1 MPRRE
6 RERASDRATTCE
18 EGKKK
23 GKAREGAGA
32 GYMLCRGVIY
42 TAGEA
47 NARTRG
53 AFDGVYFLRFVRSL
67 DSGFFRG
74 DAGGDEGFGFSRV
87 LDARLGV
94 LSQTTDDAL
103 KFAEK
108 GALLFFVWGF
118 DGG

>member
-1 MPRRE
+1 MKTKE
-6 RERASDRATTCE
+6 
-18 EGKKK
+18 K
-23 GKAREGAGA
+23 GKGG
-32 GYMLCRGVIY
+32 
-42 TAGEA
+42 
-47 NARTRG
+47 NARARARARAACCVVALSIPRAKLTLERG
-53 AFDGVYFLRFVRSL
+53 AFDGMYFLRFVRSL
-67 DSGFFRG
+67 DSGIFRG

>member
-1 MPRRE
+1 ME
-6 RERASDRATTCE
+6 T
-18 EGKKK
+18 
-23 GKAREGAGA
+23 REGAG
-32 GYMLCRGVIY
+32 GCYMLRRGVIY

-53 AFDGVYFLRFVRSL
+53 AFDGMHFLRFVRSL

-108 GALLFFVWGF
+108 LSLIYI
-118 DGG
+118 

>member
-1 MPRRE
+1 MKTKE
-6 RERASDRATTCE
+6 
-18 EGKKK
+18 K
-23 GKAREGAGA
+23 GKGGNAREGAGA
-32 GYMLCRGVIY
+32 GYMLRRGVIY

-53 AFDGVYFLRFVRSL
+53 AFDGMYFLRFVRSL

-118 DGG
+118 DGE